1 MISGHKILNK
11 INPSFNAMSSRIQ
24 FLLEQVRAQV
34 RRREETDRKVSYAW
48 LIFLILGA
56 IVVLALIAVIF
67 AFPALQPI
75 IYGVAIL
82 VIYGVAILV
91 QIPYL
96 ILLYMLISRR
106 NRHFARQQRLFEYT
120 LEFLRE
126 ASKARNVNPEARL
139 MSVER
144 ELREAR
150 DEEGEKNAVIWVIL
164 TLFTGILGLY
174 VYYFLMK
181 DFPKHER
188 REDRILEDVNAALT
202 SMGAMPLPKREEAIP
217 NRSFAL
223 YFVLSLV
230 TVGIFAIYWLYTLIR
245 DPNIHFREQA
255 RIEDDL
261 IRRIEVLAS

>member
-48 LIFLILGA
+48 LIFLILWA

-67 AFPALQPI
+67 AFPALLPI
-75 IYGVAIL
+75 
-82 VIYGVAILV
+82 IYGVAILV